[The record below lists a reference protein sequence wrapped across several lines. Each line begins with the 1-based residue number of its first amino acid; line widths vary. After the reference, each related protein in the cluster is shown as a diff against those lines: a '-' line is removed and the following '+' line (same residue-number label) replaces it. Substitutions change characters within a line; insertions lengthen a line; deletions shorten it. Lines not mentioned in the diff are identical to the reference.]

1 MQGEEA
7 ATQSFHYILISSLI
21 HGSDFPKGQLRF
33 CSAQNGTW
41 GFGSVVKLQPGFAH
55 FGAICLWSQAASTCF
70 FRGENMQ
77 EVLALARS
85 SMQKGF
91 RTPGSLLVQ
100 LQARWLQATGRMTQ
114 VSRAGQT
121 SWYSHPSRVM
131 TVISSSVVIVPP
143 PSEGGLARPGAR
155 ARRDWQECGYLGL
168 CLVARDAS

>member
-1 MQGEEA
+1 MEVIFQRV
-7 ATQSFHYILISSLI
+7 SS
-21 HGSDFPKGQLRF
+21 G
-33 CSAQNGTW
+33 SAQPRMG
-41 GFGSVVKLQPGFAH
+41 PGAL
-55 FGAICLWSQAASTCF
+55 GLLSSSSQASLTLELCLWSQAASTCF

>member
-1 MQGEEA
+1 
-7 ATQSFHYILISSLI
+7 
-21 HGSDFPKGQLRF
+21 
-33 CSAQNGTW
+33 
-41 GFGSVVKLQPGFAH
+41 
-55 FGAICLWSQAASTCF
+55 
-70 FRGENMQ
+70 MQ

-155 ARRDWQECGYLGL
+155 AGRDWQECGYLGL